1 MDSSRTDE
9 KPIRWRPLAIA
20 AAVAVNLVVVSFVVH
35 GAVSSDPTGTTTVS
49 PSSPTDAASS
59 PTTGSR
65 PSDTATLE
73 PDAAPGVEAAVLVT
87 ATPDSE
93 GFVDVIER
101 VTPANPIRQLTLE
114 PPPAL
119 SPNDDPP
126 QVLALTLHADGKQV
140 DVPATT
146 SRDYLVLLPAPAT
159 SVVLHY
165 RLSGVISRDPDAR
178 EGRAL
183 VQLRPLTSS
192 TMETA
197 TAVIEV
203 LRGPGAQPGLP
214 RPAAG
219 GAALRAP
226 ERRRVAHGVDGEQGR
241 HRGGPDRPA
250 WREPADLRFITVWV
264 VRLA

>member
-1 MDSSRTDE
+1 MDSSRTDK
-9 KPIRWRPLAIA
+9 KPKRWRPLAIA
-20 AAVAVNLVVVSFVVH
+20 VAVAVNLVVVSFVVR
-35 GAVSSDPTGTTTVS
+35 GALSSEPDGTATAT
-49 PSSPTDAASS
+49 PSSPTGAASS

-73 PDAAPGVEAAVLVT
+73 PTDAPGVEAAVQVT

-93 GFVDVIER
+93 GFVAVIER

-119 SPNDDPP
+119 SPNDAPP

-165 RLSGVISRDPDAR
+165 RLSGVISRDPDAPD
-178 EGRAL
+178 GRAL

-197 TAVIEV
+197 TAVIELAGV
-203 LRGPGAQPGLP
+203 RVRNLVCPDLPVADRLCARLRGDGWRTASMANKDATVVAQIDLPGVSPQ
-214 RPAAG
+214 
-219 GAALRAP
+219 
-226 ERRRVAHGVDGEQGR
+226 
-241 HRGGPDRPA
+241 
-250 WREPADLRFITVWV
+250 T
-264 VRLA
+264 

>member
-35 GAVSSDPTGTTTVS
+35 GAVASDPTGTTTVS

-65 PSDTATLE
+65 PSDSATLE
-73 PDAAPGVEAAVLVT
+73 PHAAPGVEAAVLVT

-197 TAVIEV
+197 TAVIELAGV
-203 LRGPGAQPGLP
+203 RVRNLVCPDLPVADRLCARRSGDGWRTASMENKDATVVAQIDLPGVSPQ
-214 RPAAG
+214 
-219 GAALRAP
+219 
-226 ERRRVAHGVDGEQGR
+226 
-241 HRGGPDRPA
+241 
-250 WREPADLRFITVWV
+250 T
-264 VRLA
+264 